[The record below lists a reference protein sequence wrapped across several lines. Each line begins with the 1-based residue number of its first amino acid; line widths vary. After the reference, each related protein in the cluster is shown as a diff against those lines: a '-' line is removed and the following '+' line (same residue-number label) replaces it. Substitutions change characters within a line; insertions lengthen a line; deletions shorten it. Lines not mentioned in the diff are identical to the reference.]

1 MTDKRIVFRA
11 DGNAQI
17 GLGHVMRCIAI
28 AETIGAEQTL
38 TFAIQQPTPA
48 VRDLLQR
55 FDLIFLPET
64 TDYRADAALF
74 ASQLTSRDI
83 VVLDGYSFQ
92 ADYQRMIK
100 QTGSTLVAVDDLA
113 AWHQYADVV
122 INHGGMA
129 TRETYQAESYTQFL
143 LGTDYAL
150 LRKPILQ
157 AAQHR
162 PETPAVNF
170 QPREILVNLG
180 GADPDNCSLRV
191 VNNLLTQATVNE
203 IRVILGAANPH
214 KESFEPLRQQGV
226 RLHVSLSTQQMVD
239 SIRAC
244 DLAVVSCSTIS
255 YEVAT
260 IGRPFVGIIT
270 ADNQVGLR
278 DFYKQQQIALRVL
291 EKDFAPDDL
300 TSVLQISPSEV
311 NQSLTNQARFFD
323 GQSGERI
330 AALFKA
336 LAQN

>member
-11 DGNAQI
+11 DGNARI
-17 GLGHVMRCIAI
+17 GLGHVMRCTAI
-28 AETIGAEQTL
+28 AEMVGTGRTL

-48 VRDLLQR
+48 VRDLLHR
-55 FDLIFLPET
+55 FDLIVLPET
-64 TDYRADAALF
+64 TDYQADAALF
-74 ASQLTSRDI
+74 ASQLTSRDV

-92 ADYQRMIK
+92 AAYQRAIK

-129 TRETYQAESYTQFL
+129 TREVYQAEPYTQFL

-150 LRKPILQ
+150 LRKPILE
-157 AAQHR
+157 AATHR
-162 PETPAVNF
+162 SGASVSHFRPKT
-170 QPREILVNLG
+170 ILVNLG

-191 VNNLLTQATVNE
+191 VNSLLTQAAIDE
-203 IRVILGAANPH
+203 IHVILGAANPH
-214 KESFEPLRQQGV
+214 RASFESLRQQGV
-226 RLHVSLSTQQMVD
+226 RLLVNLSPQQMVD

-244 DLAVVSCSTIS
+244 DLAVVSCSTVS

-260 IGRPFVGIIT
+260 VGRPFVGIIT
-270 ADNQVGLR
+270 ADNQIGLR
-278 DFYKQQQIALRVL
+278 DFYNEQQIALRVL
-291 EKDFAPDDL
+291 EKDFAPADL

-323 GQSGERI
+323 GQSGKRI
-330 AALFKA
+330 GTLFETLAAS
-336 LAQN
+336 